1 MKYLKC
7 LGIIFIP
14 ILVLGIIY
22 TSFYYFDI
30 MGNNVFKWLSLITM
44 ILSLFIGCM
53 YLGKKSKSKGWFE
66 GLKIGLGI
74 SIIYFLISFLGFES
88 FSIKNIIYYL
98 VIILTSMFGSM
109 FGIGNVKVDN

>member
-14 ILVLGIIY
+14 ILVLGMIY
-22 TSFYYFDI
+22 TSFYFFDVI
-30 MGNNVFKWLSLITM
+30 SGNIFKWISIITM
-44 ILSLFIGCM
+44 IISILIGCI
-53 YLGKKSKSKGWFE
+53 YLGKNSKSKGWFE

-74 SIIYFLISFLGFES
+74 SILFLLIIFLGFES
-88 FSIKNIIYYL
+88 FSLKNLIYYL

-109 FGIGNVKVDN
+109 FGI